1 MFNKN
6 NTVEILCVGTEIL
19 LGNIVNTNAAFLAE
33 EIAKMGLSSYYQTV
47 VGDNAQRLEDTLKL
61 ALSRSDI
68 VILCGGLG
76 PTEDDLTKEIASK
89 VAKKKLFMHE
99 ESKKRLEEFF
109 EKRGHKPTENNFKQA
124 LIPEDSIV
132 LTNNNGTAPGV
143 IIPYEDKYMI
153 LLPGPPVELKAMFY
167 ESVVPFLRKIS
178 PVIFVS
184 RTVKIVSVGESRA
197 ETMIKDLIDSQTNP
211 TIATYAK
218 TGEVHIRVTAS
229 GRDEREC
236 DSLIKPVIRELQK
249 RFGNNIYTTH
259 DEVSLEK
266 SIVDLLLSGN
276 LKVTAVESCTAGM
289 VASRLVNV
297 PGASE
302 VFKYSFVTY
311 CDEAKRKLAGVKKST
326 LDKHTAVSRET
337 VEEMVKNLDA
347 PLKSD
352 VCVGVTGYADGEDAG
367 HVFIACNVRGNI
379 EVREF
384 NFFGSRLNV
393 RESATTQAL
402 VLMRDCVLKYLS
414 DLALS

>member
-33 EIAKMGLSSYYQTV
+33 EIAKMGLSSYYQAV

-153 LLPGPPVELKAMFY
+153 LLPGPPVELKAMFN
-167 ESVVPFLRKIS
+167 ESVVPF
-178 PVIFVS
+178 
-184 RTVKIVSVGESRA
+184 
-197 ETMIKDLIDSQTNP
+197 
-211 TIATYAK
+211 
-218 TGEVHIRVTAS
+218 
-229 GRDEREC
+229 
-236 DSLIKPVIRELQK
+236 
-249 RFGNNIYTTH
+249 
-259 DEVSLEK
+259 
-266 SIVDLLLSGN
+266 
-276 LKVTAVESCTAGM
+276 
-289 VASRLVNV
+289 
-297 PGASE
+297 
-302 VFKYSFVTY
+302 
-311 CDEAKRKLAGVKKST
+311 
-326 LDKHTAVSRET
+326 
-337 VEEMVKNLDA
+337 
-347 PLKSD
+347 
-352 VCVGVTGYADGEDAG
+352 
-367 HVFIACNVRGNI
+367 
-379 EVREF
+379 
-384 NFFGSRLNV
+384 
-393 RESATTQAL
+393 
-402 VLMRDCVLKYLS
+402 
-414 DLALS
+414 